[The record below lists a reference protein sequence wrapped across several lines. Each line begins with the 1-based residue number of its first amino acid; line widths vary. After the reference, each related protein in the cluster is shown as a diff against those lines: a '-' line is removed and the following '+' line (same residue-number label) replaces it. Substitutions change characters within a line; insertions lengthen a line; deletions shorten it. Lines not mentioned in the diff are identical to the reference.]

1 MSIIIYQIIYHRETI
16 NTSIRIQ
23 VKQEPE
29 VNANEYPSCKKNL
42 HIRSEYTHIHGWTEV
57 PNILQIRF
65 LKKKQRSTSGAHLV
79 WVGISAMLI
88 KLFEHILVISK
99 SSLHIGTTSTIVLS
113 I

>member
-1 MSIIIYQIIYHRETI
+1 MTLVI
-16 NTSIRIQ
+16 
-23 VKQEPE
+23 
-29 VNANEYPSCKKNL
+29 L
-42 HIRSEYTHIHGWTEV
+42 SEMGIAMAGLKSPIFYRLG
-57 PNILQIRF
+57 F
-65 LKKKQRSTSGAHLV
+65 LKKKKRSTSGAHLV

>member
-1 MSIIIYQIIYHRETI
+1 MLMNTRHVRRTCTFDQNIPIYM
-16 NTSIRIQ
+16 
-23 VKQEPE
+23 V
-29 VNANEYPSCKKNL
+29 VDDPSDLKRNGHCN
-42 HIRSEYTHIHGWTEV
+42 GWTEV

-65 LKKKQRSTSGAHLV
+65 LKKKQRSTSGDHLV